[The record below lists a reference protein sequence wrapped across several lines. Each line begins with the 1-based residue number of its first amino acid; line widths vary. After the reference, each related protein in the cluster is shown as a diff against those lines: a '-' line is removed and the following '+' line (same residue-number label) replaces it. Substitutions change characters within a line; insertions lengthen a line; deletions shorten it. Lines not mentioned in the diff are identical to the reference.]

1 MWLEVLASNEDI
13 VKKYYAQESFIGSP
27 GWVQIKCEL
36 RLLSRFSFSLN
47 PDWELAG
54 LLPRQKTAQKSN
66 TSTEG
71 YEINR
76 KFKNISQAYDAFITT
91 KCYHTRLFYLFRFDY
106 HDDST
111 FVGNKE
117 QTTR

>member
-54 LLPRQKTAQKSN
+54 LLPRQKTAQKAN

-71 YEINR
+71 YKKYDIL
-76 KFKNISQAYDAFITT
+76 KVSQAYDI
-91 KCYHTRLFYLFRFDY
+91 L
-106 HDDST
+106 
-111 FVGNKE
+111 E
-117 QTTR
+117 I

>member
-1 MWLEVLASNEDI
+1 MWLEVLASNEEI
-13 VKKYYAQESFIGSP
+13 VKKYYEQQSFIGSP

-54 LLPRQKTAQKSN
+54 LLPRQKTAQKAN

-71 YEINR
+71 YDKYEI
-76 KFKNISQAYDAFITT
+76 KKNYQAYYIFM
-91 KCYHTRLFYLFRFDY
+91 HL
-106 HDDST
+106 
-111 FVGNKE
+111 
-117 QTTR
+117 

>member
-54 LLPRQKTAQKSN
+54 LLPRQKTAQKAN

-71 YEINR
+71 YEKYEIL
-76 KFKNISQAYDAFITT
+76 KVSQAYDVISN
-91 KCYHTRLFYLFRFDY
+91 YNMLSYSPLLF
-106 HDDST
+106 
-111 FVGNKE
+111 V
-117 QTTR
+117 

>member
-54 LLPRQKTAQKSN
+54 LLPRQKTAQKAN

-71 YEINR
+71 YDKYNIKTLLEIIGVFQ
-76 KFKNISQAYDAFITT
+76 KQYAIILASF
-91 KCYHTRLFYLFRFDY
+91 
-106 HDDST
+106 
-111 FVGNKE
+111 FV
-117 QTTR
+117 